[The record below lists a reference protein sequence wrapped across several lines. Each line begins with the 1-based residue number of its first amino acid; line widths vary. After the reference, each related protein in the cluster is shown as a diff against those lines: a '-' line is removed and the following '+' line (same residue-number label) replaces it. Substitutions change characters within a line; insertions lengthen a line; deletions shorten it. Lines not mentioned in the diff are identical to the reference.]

1 MKLPAVQR
9 FGFLVNDVARLYSKQ
24 FDRAARE
31 RLGLSQAQ
39 CRLLFALAS
48 QEAGAHIS
56 QAELADRVGVSAMA
70 ITTMCDRLA
79 AAGWLE
85 RRPAPDDRRVN
96 HLHLL
101 PKAHKAL
108 DQALAIGDELTAR
121 VLRDIPAAE
130 RKALLALL
138 AHVREGLLA
147 TDGPEVPA

>member
-1 MKLPAVQR
+1 MKLPAPHR
-9 FGFLVNDVARLYSKQ
+9 FGFLVNDVARLYSRE

-48 QEAGAHIS
+48 QQTAAHIS

-101 PKAHKAL
+101 AKAHKAL

-121 VLRDIPAAE
+121 VLRDLTPGE
-130 RKALLALL
+130 RKALIALL
-138 AHVREGLLA
+138 AHIREGLLVA
-147 TDGPEVPA
+147 DGEGAAA

>member
-1 MKLPAVQR
+1 MKFQAAHR

-48 QEAGAHIS
+48 QQPGRRIS
-56 QAELADRVGVSAMA
+56 QAELADRVGISAMA

-85 RRPAPDDRRVN
+85 RRAAPDDRRVN

-108 DQALAIGDELTAR
+108 EHAMGIGDELTAR
-121 VLRDIPAAE
+121 VLRGVAPAE

-138 AHVREGLLA
+138 AQIREGLLA
-147 TDGPEVPA
+147 ADAGAAG